1 MVLYFTGTGN
11 SKFVAVALAE
21 ALQDSVLSLNSVMQR
36 GESLSVYSEK
46 PYVIV
51 APIHAWRY
59 PQAVEQ
65 MLQEGD
71 FQGCKDVYC
80 VATWQ

>member
-11 SKFVAVALAE
+11 SKFLAVALAE
-21 ALQDSVLSLNSVMQR
+21 ALEDSVLSMNSVMQR
-36 GESLSVYSEK
+36 GGTLSLYSGK

-65 MLQEGD
+65 MLQ
-71 FQGCKDVYC
+71 
-80 VATWQ
+80 